1 MFIHYSVIARLT
13 RLITRLQVSSPFF
26 LWSCRAPFVLAGALH
41 TSLGSR
47 GFSGHTNKSHWFD
60 PGTAAPVARSTD
72 AEFFHAS
79 GR

>member
-41 TSLGSR
+41 TSLLVPVGVYHNNQR
-47 GFSGHTNKSHWFD
+47 T
-60 PGTAAPVARSTD
+60 TARKRCTSCREATKWTPNT
-72 AEFFHAS
+72 
-79 GR
+79 